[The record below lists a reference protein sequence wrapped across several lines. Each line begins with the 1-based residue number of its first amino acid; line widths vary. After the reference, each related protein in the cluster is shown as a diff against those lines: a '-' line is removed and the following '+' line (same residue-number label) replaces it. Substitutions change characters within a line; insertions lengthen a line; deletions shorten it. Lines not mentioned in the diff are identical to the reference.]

1 MIRKI
6 LSIVLSV
13 LILSLPASL
22 FADETTS
29 DDSLR
34 ILEVKSPR
42 ENTVN
47 IVFSDEIEIESVRV
61 TIMNQDTKDNVRVE
75 SYNPVESD
83 TRAVEVKIRD
93 VLKPS
98 TAYILTVN
106 TAISQKNQT
115 ISAWV
120 DAIRD
125 FTTPAH
131 FEGTDMSDGG
141 WDTPETPPPVT
152 DNPPRDIVP
161 PANVDF
167 PSAQNI
173 PSDTHA
179 TEEQNTD
186 SQNTHTGATPQAE
199 ALPETGAS
207 TVLLAFALAAVI
219 LIVLISFRRK
229 A

>member
-115 ISAWV
+115 ISA
-120 DAIRD
+120 
-125 FTTPAH
+125 
-131 FEGTDMSDGG
+131 
-141 WDTPETPPPVT
+141 
-152 DNPPRDIVP
+152 
-161 PANVDF
+161 
-167 PSAQNI
+167 
-173 PSDTHA
+173 
-179 TEEQNTD
+179 
-186 SQNTHTGATPQAE
+186 
-199 ALPETGAS
+199 
-207 TVLLAFALAAVI
+207 
-219 LIVLISFRRK
+219 
-229 A
+229 